1 MKINRT
7 DEQWKALLIK
17 RAETLHKLTTL
28 IAPYKLTTLS
38 AVMEGALWS
47 VYDAIHKGSTRSKI
61 RSMRHLLWVTF
72 KIDLLFFWRLKI
84 RRMDPDKDETWM

>member
-7 DEQWKALLIK
+7 DEQWKALLIR

-28 IAPYKLTTLS
+28 IAPC

-61 RSMRHLLWVTF
+61 RSMRHRLWVLSL
-72 KIDLLFFWRLKI
+72 IHI
-84 RRMDPDKDETWM
+84 